1 MKTRN
6 STIGA
11 LALLVALG
19 VTVDAHAD
27 VIWPALVTAPRLLSV
42 PVLMLGLVVEAAAL
56 KAYFQ
61 HSWSQAGTRALI
73 VNALSALLGTVL
85 IPLSGLVWEFGPGQL
100 VNRAFDVG
108 TFNPVSWAATLIF
121 AATISTLIEGATLQR
136 FFAVKF
142 DTRRW
147 LIWLAANFVS
157 TAVAVA
163 SVFLSSEFDANYRP
177 WLF

>member
-27 VIWPALVTAPRLLSV
+27 V
-42 PVLMLGLVVEAAAL
+42 
-56 KAYFQ
+56 
-61 HSWSQAGTRALI
+61 
-73 VNALSALLGTVL
+73 